1 MSITSVTQAAN
12 FDQAAYDELLA
23 AAKTEYV
30 AQSKVDEQLLLA
42 LNSGKSFSEA
52 VAAVKS
58 DLPTLPPPMGTGE
71 VWSNGLPGLPSFG
84 ANYLAMITDIASE
97 QRRQNAQMRADQTE
111 EIVAKIHDQTDEMR
125 TKAIVQLVIGVVS
138 GTISIAQG
146 AASTAMT
153 VKGMRANETS
163 AVEARDRVI
172 DQGTGGGTKP
182 LTEKQM
188 NKLLTKSESTY
199 TSTRQQADMLLN
211 TRVGSFN
218 SGMGGI
224 TGIMGSAS
232 QSVGTFFDANI
243 KEMEADVER
252 MRAQQDALKSLAE
265 SLQAVIQKALSTQD
279 AIQQSM
285 NQARTK
291 IMG

>member
-23 AAKTEYV
+23 TAKTEYV

-71 VWSNGLPGLPSFG
+71 VWSNGLTGLPSFG

-252 MRAQQDALKSLAE
+252 MRAQQDALKSLDE

>member
-1 MSITSVTQAAN
+1 
-12 FDQAAYDELLA
+12 
-23 AAKTEYV
+23 
-30 AQSKVDEQLLLA
+30 
-42 LNSGKSFSEA
+42 
-52 VAAVKS
+52 
-58 DLPTLPPPMGTGE
+58 
-71 VWSNGLPGLPSFG
+71 
-84 ANYLAMITDIASE
+84 
-97 QRRQNAQMRADQTE
+97 
-111 EIVAKIHDQTDEMR
+111 
-125 TKAIVQLVIGVVS
+125 
-138 GTISIAQG
+138 
-146 AASTAMT
+146 
-153 VKGMRANETS
+153 
-163 AVEARDRVI
+163 
-172 DQGTGGGTKP
+172 
-182 LTEKQM
+182 M

-252 MRAQQDALKSLAE
+252 MRAQQDALKSLDE